1 MADSHVVSNRI
12 DWIDAAKGIAMLLVF
27 YGHLRGSG
35 DNPWF
40 PGLAGSIDVV
50 YYFHM
55 PLFFILSGLTFHAN
69 KDFRTFITTR
79 FRRLIIPAY
88 FFSLYAVAKLI
99 LKMLSPAA
107 FNSFHS
113 GRMSGSFWKGLVD
126 ILLGN
131 VSGMWF
137 FWALFWGD
145 IVLWIIFRNIG
156 TKGIWVAV
164 PICLFLWCVVQQLGL
179 SSPFHLLTSF
189 EAIAFTGLGVL
200 LSERILESNHRSIG
214 IRFLC
219 AGATFAFSACLLQIA
234 GLHSL
239 FVHALLLILAAISGS
254 LAVVTFAQ
262 LIPAIGFLKVIG
274 RNTIIYY
281 GLNGFSLSM
290 SKLLFFRV
298 IPIDFVSTHLWV
310 QLVSGAVIITL
321 ACLICSIC
329 GMIIRRWLWWAI
341 GDRKQKTVS
350 FRAYG
355 SLR

>member
-1 MADSHVVSNRI
+1 
-12 DWIDAAKGIAMLLVF
+12 
-27 YGHLRGSG
+27 
-35 DNPWF
+35 
-40 PGLAGSIDVV
+40 
-50 YYFHM
+50 
-55 PLFFILSGLTFHAN
+55 
-69 KDFRTFITTR
+69 
-79 FRRLIIPAY
+79 
-88 FFSLYAVAKLI
+88 
-99 LKMLSPAA
+99 
-107 FNSFHS
+107 
-113 GRMSGSFWKGLVD
+113 
-126 ILLGN
+126 
-131 VSGMWF
+131 
-137 FWALFWGD
+137 
-145 IVLWIIFRNIG
+145 
-156 TKGIWVAV
+156 
-164 PICLFLWCVVQQLGL
+164 VVQQLGL